1 METESFNLCN
11 VLVGQAG
18 ASAGGWPN
26 LKHMND
32 QSRLLA
38 TKYVYNEETR
48 AI

>member
-1 METESFNLCN
+1 MEKSSNLSN
-11 VLVGQAG
+11 VLVGQPG
-18 ASAGGWPN
+18 AGGWPN

-48 AI
+48 AP

>member
-1 METESFNLCN
+1 VEKSFYLSN

-18 ASAGGWPN
+18 AGGWPN

-32 QSRLLA
+32 QGRLLA

-48 AI
+48 AFLSN